1 MGQKSNPN
9 SFQLSKKANNV
20 FSSSFN
26 SLEYSN
32 FLKDYL
38 SISSNLI
45 SFFEKNNCLVKD
57 CHIMLNNDKSFLTIF
72 ISFLVLNDIS
82 KKQKDNL
89 LDTSFILN
97 NFWAE
102 EGCLI
107 MQPYDT
113 EKGAG
118 TMNPHTFLRAIGP
131 EPWSVAYVEPCRRP
145 TDGRFGDNPNRAQHY
160 FQYQVIIK
168 PSPEGIQEKYLTS
181 LESLGIN
188 PRNHDIRFVEDNWES
203 PTLGAWGVGW
213 EVWLDGMEVTQFT
226 YFQQCGG
233 IDCNPIP
240 IEITYGLERIA
251 MFLQDKDSIWEL
263 NWNRDLKYS
272 DIWLQFE
279 KSHCSYNFTESSADN
294 LRKLFEIYQAE
305 ANNLIEKKLTYP
317 ALDFVLKCSHTFNLL
332 DARGVISV
340 TDRAQYIEKIRKLAR
355 EVASSWVDE
364 RESLN
369 FPLIKD

>member
-1 MGQKSNPN
+1 MF
-9 SFQLSKKANNV
+9 FQ
-20 FSSSFN
+20 
-26 SLEYSN
+26 
-32 FLKDYL
+32 D
-38 SISSNLI
+38 IIQNLN
-45 SFFEKNNCLVKD
+45 K
-57 CHIMLNNDKSFLTIF
+57 
-72 ISFLVLNDIS
+72 
-82 KKQKDNL
+82 
-89 LDTSFILN
+89 
-97 NFWAE
+97 FWSE

-131 EPWSVAYVEPCRRP
+131 EPWSVAYSEPCRRP
-145 TDGRFGDNPNRAQHY
+145 TDGRFGENPNRAQHY

-233 IDCNPIP
+233 LDCNPIP

-251 MFLQDKDSIWEL
+251 MFLQDKGSIWDL
-263 NWNRDLKYS
+263 NWNKNLKYS

-279 KSHCSYNFTESSADN
+279 KSQCSYNFTESSPDN

-305 ANNLIEKKLTYP
+305 ANSLIEKNLTYP

-355 EVASSWVDE
+355 EVASSWIEE
-364 RESLN
+364 RESLGY
-369 FPLIKD
+369 PLIK

>member
-1 MGQKSNPN
+1 MF
-9 SFQLSKKANNV
+9 FQ
-20 FSSSFN
+20 
-26 SLEYSN
+26 
-32 FLKDYL
+32 
-38 SISSNLI
+38 
-45 SFFEKNNCLVKD
+45 
-57 CHIMLNNDKSFLTIF
+57 
-72 ISFLVLNDIS
+72 DII
-82 KKQKDNL
+82 QN
-89 LDTSFILN
+89 LN
-97 NFWAE
+97 NFWSE

-131 EPWSVAYVEPCRRP
+131 EPWRVAYAEPCRRP

-168 PSPEGIQEKYLTS
+168 PSPDGIQEKYLTS

-240 IEITYGLERIA
+240 IEITYGLERVA
-251 MFLQDKDSIWEL
+251 MFLQDKDSIWDL
-263 NWNRDLKYS
+263 NWNKDLKYS

-279 KSHCSYNFTESSADN
+279 KSQCSYNFTESSPDN

-305 ANNLIEKKLTYP
+305 AISLIEKKLIYP

-355 EVASSWVDE
+355 EVASSWMEE
-364 RESLN
+364 RNALN
-369 FPLIKD
+369 FPLLKNSF

>member
-1 MGQKSNPN
+1 MF
-9 SFQLSKKANNV
+9 FQ
-20 FSSSFN
+20 
-26 SLEYSN
+26 
-32 FLKDYL
+32 D
-38 SISSNLI
+38 IIQNLN
-45 SFFEKNNCLVKD
+45 K
-57 CHIMLNNDKSFLTIF
+57 
-72 ISFLVLNDIS
+72 
-82 KKQKDNL
+82 
-89 LDTSFILN
+89 
-97 NFWAE
+97 FWSE

-131 EPWSVAYVEPCRRP
+131 EPWSVAYAEPCRRP

-233 IDCNPIP
+233 VDCKPIP

-251 MFLQDKDSIWEL
+251 MFLQDKESIWDL
-263 NWNRDLKYS
+263 NWNKDLKYS

-279 KSHCSYNFTESSADN
+279 KSQCSYNFNESNADN
-294 LRKLFEIYQAE
+294 LRQLFEIYQVE
-305 ANNLIEKKLTYP
+305 AISLIEKNLTYP
-317 ALDFVLKCSHTFNLL
+317 ALDYVLKCSHAFNLL

-340 TDRAQYIEKIRKLAR
+340 TDRAQYIEKIRNLAR

-369 FPLIKD
+369 FPLIKN

>member
-1 MGQKSNPN
+1 MF
-9 SFQLSKKANNV
+9 FQ
-20 FSSSFN
+20 
-26 SLEYSN
+26 
-32 FLKDYL
+32 
-38 SISSNLI
+38 
-45 SFFEKNNCLVKD
+45 
-57 CHIMLNNDKSFLTIF
+57 
-72 ISFLVLNDIS
+72 DII
-82 KKQKDNL
+82 QN
-89 LDTSFILN
+89 LN
-97 NFWAE
+97 NFWSE

-131 EPWSVAYVEPCRRP
+131 EPWSVAYAEPCRRP

-251 MFLQDKDSIWEL
+251 MFLQDKESIWDL
-263 NWNRDLKYS
+263 NWNKDLKYS

-279 KSHCSYNFTESSADN
+279 KSQCSFNFTESSPDN
-294 LRKLFEIYQAE
+294 LRKLFEIYQDE
-305 ANNLIEKKLTYP
+305 ANSLIEKKLIYP

-369 FPLIKD
+369 FPLIKN